1 MLGPMSPTLSRLARH
16 LAAALTLVA
25 IAAGALLAP
34 IPTSGNAGES
44 AVMTQ
49 VEHRLPG
56 WHLVRAS
63 ESWESAF
70 TVVAECGGRLVGFQ
84 YVPEHGLPPGDAWLQ
99 PDDPF
104 SRSRLAEVTD
114 SRRYLVWRQ
123 RPRTEDALSCREEIA
138 RDGRLLATD
147 DRRID

>member
-1 MLGPMSPTLSRLARH
+1 MPPVLLRLARQ
-16 LAAALTLVA
+16 LAVVVALAA

-34 IPTSGNAGES
+34 IPASGNAGES
-44 AVMTQ
+44 AVATQ
-49 VEHRLPG
+49 VEQRLPG

-70 TVVAECGGRLVGFQ
+70 TVVAECAGRLVGFQ
-84 YVPEHGLPPGDAWLQ
+84 YVPEHGLPPGDAWIQ
-99 PDDPF
+99 PDDQF
-104 SRSRLAEVTD
+104 SRSRLSEVTD

-123 RPRTEDALSCREEIA
+123 RPRTDDALSCREEIA
-138 RDGRLLATD
+138 RDGGLLATQ

>member
-1 MLGPMSPTLSRLARH
+1 MSPFRGHLARH
-16 LAAALTLVA
+16 LAALLALAA

-34 IPTSGNAGES
+34 IPAVGNAGES
-44 AVMTQ
+44 AVATQ
-49 VEHRLPG
+49 VEQRLPG

-70 TVVAECGGRLVGFQ
+70 TVVAECAGRLVGFQ

-99 PDDPF
+99 PDDQF

-123 RPRTEDALSCREEIA
+123 RPRTDDALSCREEVA
-138 RDGRLLATD
+138 RDGGLLATQ